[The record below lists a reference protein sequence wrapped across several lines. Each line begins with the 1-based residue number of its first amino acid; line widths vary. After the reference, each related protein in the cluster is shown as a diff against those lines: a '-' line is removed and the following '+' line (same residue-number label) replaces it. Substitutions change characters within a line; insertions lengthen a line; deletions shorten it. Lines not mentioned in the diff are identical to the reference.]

1 MWAEPSC
8 DEWLRR
14 NSHVQGWLFLATDV
28 VAYGGIAVLLGV
40 PTAAGLSIRP
50 IIAGL
55 GIGTFDG
62 LDMLFFFM
70 WAGMFQLMSIHNGLR
85 YRLTVF
91 KVHVPRS
98 RESDVV
104 GFVGFTLVA
113 ILWGVLAVHPVFA
126 SRAVDP
132 TYLNRLPSGAPA
144 SSLQHGVVVVTTTY
158 FVLVALV
165 VVLIAVGRL
174 FNPIDFDE
182 YDRYLRRVLHLPPSR
197 NATSN

>member
-1 MWAEPSC
+1 M
-8 DEWLRR
+8 
-14 NSHVQGWLFLATDV
+14 QGWLRLAVDV
-28 VAYGGIAVLLGV
+28 VAYVGIAVLLGV

-62 LDMLFFFM
+62 LDMLVFFM
-70 WAGMFQLMSIHNGLR
+70 WAGMFQLMSIHNGLQ
-85 YRLTVF
+85 YRLTWF
-91 KVHVPRS
+91 KVPVPRS
-98 RESDVV
+98 RTSDVL

-126 SRAVDP
+126 SRAVNP
-132 TYLNRLPSGAPA
+132 TYLSRLPPGASA

-158 FVLVALV
+158 FILVALV
-165 VVLIAVGRL
+165 LVLIAVGRL

-182 YDRYLRRVLHLPPSR
+182 HDRYLRQILHLPPSR
-197 NATSN
+197 TPPATR